1 MKTFGSLF
9 PRTALAVAVALVAA
23 APALAQNTTA
33 AIGGRV
39 TSPDGQP
46 VAGATVV
53 VLHRESGSVST
64 LTTDADG
71 RYNARGLRAGGPY
84 TVTVSKGAERSVN
97 EEVYLLLAETTQVD
111 LRLGTAQTLE
121 QVVVTGS
128 GSGSKINAKSIG
140 AGTQLGR
147 QDLDAFASIQR
158 SLQDYARLDPRLAQ
172 TDKERGE
179 ISAAGQNS
187 RYNSITIDGVSINDS
202 FGLESNNLPTL
213 KQPISVDAIQSVQ
226 VNLSNYDVTQKGYT
240 GANINAVTKSGTN
253 EFKGSLYYV
262 YRDDSLAGDRYNRTN
277 NSYFA
282 PPAFKEDLYGFTLGG
297 PIIKDKLFFFVNY
310 EELASSRNAP
320 SFGPVGSAVT
330 NVNITPA
337 QIAEAQRIA
346 SSVYGFDAGG
356 LDIPAGVE
364 LSVKDTLVKI
374 DWNISDRHRANVRFT
389 KTEQT
394 EPIFGGFGTTSLALS
409 SYWYSQVKTIETGV
423 AQWFADWTDDFS
435 TELKLSTRDY
445 ESEPK
450 TAANVP
456 AVALIWNQGG
466 SRTLNLGT
474 ERFRH
479 FNQLRTKTYDSYVAA
494 NWFVGDHEV
503 KVGADLQKNDIF
515 NAFLQDTRGTYTFQ
529 GADPL
534 ALFLAGTPTRYEV
547 QKPLPGKQYSDAIG
561 NWTLNNLGL
570 FLQDTWTVSDKLT
583 VNYGVRVDALSTD
596 DRPTANPA
604 ALTAFGYD
612 VTNTLD
618 GEKLVQPRIGFN
630 YQFDKVN
637 KRKSQLRGGAGL
649 FMGAAANVW
658 LTNPFQNNGAAT
670 ATQLCTSLT
679 ACTTAGV
686 MFRADGSNQPD
697 VPGAPPAANV
707 DFVAPGMS
715 QPSVWKMNLAW
726 DGELP
731 FFGLEAG
738 AEWLHTRVKQGL
750 HYQNLNLGAPTA
762 SNATDGRQ
770 MFWNAAGMGVGCW
783 VSGGTGPSNNC
794 GADQRAGRNRNFNT
808 VTLASPTDKGSGN
821 AVTLSVSQRP
831 MPGLRWNLAYTR
843 TSMTE
848 VNPLTSSRA
857 ISNWTARAI
866 FNPNEEVAANSN
878 YLIRDRISASM
889 NWSKALFGTKY
900 KTTFGVFYEG
910 REGKPYSWVF
920 NNDMNGDGQTGN
932 DLLYIPKAP
941 GSGEVVFRA
950 SGLDAAAAEARFW
963 SVVDQFQSLRNSK
976 GKVVGRN
983 TEFAPWTNSID
994 LRLSQEV
1001 PGLFKGNKG
1010 VLSLDLLNAGNMLN
1024 KRWGRIDEIGFPS
1037 TRSFVN
1043 YAGIQDGK
1051 TVYNV
1056 LSAPGDLTTRQNR
1069 GESQWALQITARY
1082 EF

>member
-1 MKTFGSLF
+1 MKPYGSLF

-23 APALAQNTTA
+23 APAMAQNTTA
-33 AIGGRV
+33 AISGRV
-39 TSPDGQP
+39 VNPEGRP

-53 VLHRESGSVST
+53 VVHRESGSTST
-64 LTTDADG
+64 LTTDAEG

-84 TVTVSKGAERSVN
+84 TVTVSKDGERSVTD
-97 EEVYLLLAETTQVD
+97 EIYLLLAETTAVD
-111 LRLGTAQTLE
+111 LRLGTAAQQLE
-121 QVVVTGS
+121 QVVVTAS
-128 GSGSKINAKSIG
+128 GSGRISSSSTG
-140 AGTQLGR
+140 AGTNISNQELN
-147 QDLDAFASIQR
+147 AFASIQR
-158 SLQDYARLDPRLAQ
+158 NLQDYARLDPRIAQ

-226 VNLSNYDVTQKGYT
+226 INLSNYDVTQKGYT

-262 YRDDSLAGDRYNRTN
+262 YRDANMAGDRYNRTN
-277 NSYFA
+277 NSYFT
-282 PPAFKEDLYGFTLGG
+282 PPSFKEDLYGFTLGG

-346 SSVYGFDAGG
+346 GVYGFDAGG
-356 LDIPAGVE
+356 LNIPEGVE

-374 DWNISDRHRANVRFT
+374 DWNISDSHRANVRYT

-394 EPIFGGFGTTSLALS
+394 EPIFPGFGVTSLSLN
-409 SYWYSQVKTIETGV
+409 SYWYSQVKTVETGV
-423 AQWFADWTDDFS
+423 AQWFADWTEDFS
-435 TELKLSTRDY
+435 TELKLSLRDY
-445 ESEPK
+445 ASEPK

-466 SRTLNLGT
+466 SRALNLGT

-479 FNQLRTKTYDSYVAA
+479 FNQLATKTYDSYAAA
-494 NWFVGDHEV
+494 NWFLGDHEL
-503 KVGADLQKNDIF
+503 KFGFDLQKNEIF

-534 ALFLAGTPTRYEV
+534 ALFAAGTPTRYEV
-547 QKPLPGKQYSDAIG
+547 QKPLPGKQYSDGIG
-561 NWTLNNLGL
+561 NWTLNNLGV
-570 FLQDTWTVSDKLT
+570 FLQDTWTVNDKLT
-583 VNYGVRVDALSTD
+583 INYGVRLDTLSTD

-649 FMGAAANVW
+649 FMGAAPSVW

-679 ACTTAGV
+679 ACTNAGV
-686 MFRADGSNQPD
+686 LFRADGSNQPD
-697 VPGAPPAANV
+697 VPGVPPAANV
-707 DFVAPGMS
+707 DFIAPGMS

-731 FFGLEAG
+731 FYGLEAG
-738 AEWLHTRVKQGL
+738 VEWLHTRVKQGL
-750 HYQNLNLGAPTA
+750 HYQNLNLGTPTA
-762 SNATDGRQ
+762 ANPTDGRQ
-770 MFWNAAGMGVGCW
+770 MFWNAAGMGTGCW
-783 VSGGTGPSNNC
+783 TSGGTAPGNGC
-794 GADQRAGRNRNFNT
+794 GAEQRANRNTNFNT
-808 VTLASPTDKGSGN
+808 VTLATPTDKGSGN
-821 AVTLSVSQRP
+821 AVTLSLTQRP
-831 MPGLRWNLAYTR
+831 MPGLRWSLAYTR

-848 VNPLTSSRA
+848 INPLTSSRA
-857 ISNWTARAI
+857 ISNWTSRSI

-878 YLIRDRISASM
+878 YLIRDRISASV
-889 NWSKALFGTKY
+889 NWSKALIGKY
-900 KTTFGVFYEG
+900 KTTVGVFYEG

-920 NNDMNGDGQTGN
+920 NNDMNGDGQAGN
-932 DLLYIPKAP
+932 DLMYIPKAP
-941 GSGEVVFRA
+941 GSGEVIFRA
-950 SGLDAAAAEARFW
+950 SGLDAAQAEARFW
-963 SVVDQFQSLRNSK
+963 RIVDSFQSLRDSK

-1010 VLSLDLLNAGNMLN
+1010 VLTLDLLNAGNMLN
-1024 KRWGRIDEIGFPS
+1024 KRW
-1037 TRSFVN
+1037 
-1043 YAGIQDGK
+1043 
-1051 TVYNV
+1051 
-1056 LSAPGDLTTRQNR
+1056 
-1069 GESQWALQITARY
+1069 
-1082 EF
+1082 